1 MARDIG
7 EWLEDLGLGKYAEVF
22 AENEI
27 DLAALPLVTEED
39 LKEIGVTL
47 GARRKLLAAVA
58 QLEPEIKPKSEPRAD
73 GDRAVGT
80 EAERRQLTV
89 MFCDLAG
96 STVLSERL
104 DPEDLRKVLQAYQE
118 TCSEI
123 IGRYDGHIAKYIGD
137 GLLVYFGYP
146 QAHEDDAQRAVRAG
160 LEILKN
166 VPKLSGQVGESL
178 NTELSAH
185 LGIHTGLVVAGEM
198 GAGGTREE
206 MAIVGET
213 PNIAARLEGLAVPD
227 SMLIS
232 ESTHSLTEGLFICE
246 AQGPQSLK
254 GISEPVAV
262 YRVTGISDARSRF
275 EAAVSRGLMPLV
287 GREQEMA
294 LLLDRW
300 EQAKEGEGQVVLLSG
315 EAGIGKSRITEML
328 RDRVAAEHHFRL
340 RYQCSPHHTNSA
352 LHPIIDQLERAAGFA
367 RDDPSDVR
375 LDKLESLVVQSSRH
389 PAEAVPLLA
398 AVISIPTG
406 DRFRPLELSPEI
418 QKERTLATLIDQME
432 GLAEKRPVLIIFE
445 DAHWVDPTSQELL
458 DLIVDHAQAVKA
470 LVVITHRPVF
480 AAPWGGHPH
489 VTSLTLNRLGR
500 RQSQAMVSALTANKP
515 LPEDVLGQ
523 ILAKTDGVPLFVEEL
538 TRTVLE
544 AGFLREEEDRY
555 VLTGPLPPLAIPATL
570 HDSLMARLDRLSP
583 IKEVAQTAAAIGRE
597 FSHQLLSEV
606 STANDE
612 GLEDALAQLA
622 EAGLVFRRGKPPQA
636 TYIFKHALV
645 RDAAY
650 ESLLKSKRPELH
662 GRIAQTL
669 EHSFPERAE
678 AEPELLAYH
687 LTEAGLTEPAIA
699 YWRKAGLRAIERSA
713 NVEAVAHLTK
723 GLELFAAL
731 PDCGERP
738 QDELSLQA
746 PLGSALTSA
755 KGYSAPET
763 GRALTRAR
771 DLCREVGDTP
781 QTFEVLYGVWN
792 LNFVAGDI
800 RDAYEIA
807 EECLNMLQP
816 DGERTRLIAA
826 HSAMGQNLIPLGRL
840 EAGQAQME
848 QSLGLYNPEEDRS
861 LCFVYGEDPALACLN
876 WLPWVLWFRGFPE
889 QAESRSHEALAKC
902 QELSHPLTSGFSYA
916 LVAMFRYFRREPVV
930 AREIAQEGID
940 FCREHDVP
948 VYPAFSTLVR
958 GWALA
963 ELDRPESG
971 VADMHDGFDEW
982 RATGTGLMLPIFY
995 AVLAEGYA
1003 KWGKI
1008 EEGLKFLEKAFDRMR
1023 TTGECVWEPELHRLK
1038 GVLLLSQSGKNEIEA
1053 EARFSKAI
1061 EVAREQ
1067 SAKSFELRA
1076 ATNLARLWQGQD
1088 KKNEARDLLS
1098 LIYEWFTEG
1107 FQTSDLVETKRL
1119 LNALS

>member
-1 MARDIG
+1 MARDIS
-7 EWLEDLGLGKYAEVF
+7 EWLEDLGLGRYADVF

-27 DLAALPLVTEED
+27 DFDALPHVTEED
-39 LKEIGVTL
+39 LKEVGIAL
-47 GARRKLLAAVA
+47 GARRKLLATIAK
-58 QLEPEIKPKSEPRAD
+58 LETEIQPIPKQVSA
-73 GDRAVGT
+73 GDRVVAS

-96 STVLSERL
+96 STALSERL
-104 DPEDLRKVLQAYQE
+104 DPEDLREVLRAYQE
-118 TCSEI
+118 TCSNI
-123 IGRYDGHIAKYIGD
+123 IGHYDGHIAKYIGD

-160 LEILKN
+160 LEI
-166 VPKLSGQVGESL
+166 VSGVAELSGRFGGRL
-178 NTELSAH
+178 NIELAAH

-198 GAGGTREE
+198 GAGETREE

-213 PNIAARLEGLAVPD
+213 PNVAARLEGLAEPGSV
-227 SMLIS
+227 LIS
-232 ESTHSLTEGLFICE
+232 HSTHGLTEGLFVCQALG
-246 AQGPQSLK
+246 AQPLK
-254 GISEPVAV
+254 GISEPVDV
-262 YRVTGISDARSRF
+262 YRVEGETAARSRF
-275 EAAVSRGLMPLV
+275 EAAASRGLMPLV
-287 GREQEMA
+287 GREEEMA

-315 EAGIGKSRITEML
+315 EAGIGKSRITRML
-328 RDRVAAEHHFRL
+328 RDHLAPEDHVRL
-340 RYQCSPHHTNSA
+340 RYQCSPYHTNSA

-367 RDDPSDVR
+367 RDDLPAVR
-375 LDKLESLVVQSSRH
+375 LDKLESLLAQSSRH
-389 PAEAVPLLA
+389 PTEAVPLLA
-398 AVISIPTG
+398 AALSIPTG
-406 DRFRPLELSPEI
+406 DRFPPLELSSEI
-418 QKERTLATLIDQME
+418 RKERTLAMLIDQMK
-432 GLAEKRPVLIIFE
+432 GLAENGPVLIIFE
-445 DAHWVDPTSQELL
+445 DAHWIDPASQELL
-458 DLIVDHAQAVKA
+458 DLIVDHAQAIKA
-470 LVVITHRPVF
+470 LVVITYRPVF

-500 RQSQAMVSALTANKP
+500 RHSQTMVTALTANKQ
-515 LPEDVLGQ
+515 LPAEVLEQ

-544 AGFLREEEDRY
+544 AGLLKEEEDRY
-555 VLTGPLPPLAIPATL
+555 VLNGPLPPLAIPATL

-597 FSHQLLSEV
+597 FSHRLLSEV
-606 STANDE
+606 STATDE

-622 EAGLVFRRGKPPQA
+622 EAELVFRRGKPPQA
-636 TYIFKHALV
+636 TYTFKHALV

-662 GRIAQTL
+662 GRIAKTL

-687 LTEAGLTEPAIA
+687 LTEAGLAEPAIA
-699 YWRKAGLRAIERSA
+699 YWKKAGLRAIERSA
-713 NVEAVAHLTK
+713 YVEAAAHLTK
-723 GLELFAAL
+723 GLELFSAL
-731 PDCGERP
+731 PDSSQRP

-763 GRALTRAR
+763 GKALMRAR
-771 DLCREVGDTP
+771 DLCREVGVTP

-792 LNFVAGDI
+792 FRFVAGQI
-800 RDAYEIA
+800 HDAYEIA
-807 EECLNMLQP
+807 EECLNLLQP

-826 HSAMGQNLIPLGRL
+826 HSALGQNLVPLGRL
-840 EAGQAQME
+840 ESAQDQLE
-848 QSLGLYNPEEDRS
+848 QSIALYDPEKDRT
-861 LCFVYGEDPALACLN
+861 LCFVYGEDPALASLF
-876 WLPWVLWFRGFPE
+876 WMPWVLWFRGYPE
-889 QAESRSHEALAKC
+889 QAEIRSHEALAKSR
-902 QELSHPLTSGFSYA
+902 ELSHPLTTGFAHA
-916 LVAMFRYFRREPVV
+916 LVAVFRYLRREPM
-930 AREIAQEGID
+930 AAQEIAQAGIN

-958 GWALA
+958 GWARA
-963 ELDRPESG
+963 ELDRPQEG
-971 VADMHDGFDEW
+971 VADMHGGLDEW

-1003 KWGKI
+1003 KWSKI
-1008 EEGLKFLEKAFDRMR
+1008 EDGLKFLDKAFDRIR

-1038 GVLLLSQSGKNEIEA
+1038 GALLLFQSGKYEIEA

-1061 EVAREQ
+1061 EVARGQ

-1076 ATNLARLWQGQD
+1076 ATNLARLWQGQG
-1088 KKNEARDLLS
+1088 KIEEAKGLLAPV
-1098 LIYEWFTEG
+1098 YKWFTEG
-1107 FQTSDLVETKRL
+1107 FETADLKDAKTL
-1119 LNALS
+1119 LDQLS